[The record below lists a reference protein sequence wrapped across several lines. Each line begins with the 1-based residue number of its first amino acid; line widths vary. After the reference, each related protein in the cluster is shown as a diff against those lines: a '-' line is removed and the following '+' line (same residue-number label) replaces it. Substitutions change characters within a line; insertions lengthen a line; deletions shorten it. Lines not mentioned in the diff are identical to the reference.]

1 MAWDEVKLTVIRAEN
16 GFVVLDGGRD
26 QMSGARPNAAWVATD
41 IKDLATAIVT
51 MFVAKQMGVTA
62 PSNLD
67 EILAGL
73 DE

>member
-16 GFVVLDGGRD
+16 GFVVLDGRD

-41 IKDLATAIVT
+41 IKDLAKAIVT
-51 MFVAKQMGVTA
+51 MFVAKQMGITV
-62 PSNLD
+62 PSDLD
-67 EILAGL
+67 AILAGL